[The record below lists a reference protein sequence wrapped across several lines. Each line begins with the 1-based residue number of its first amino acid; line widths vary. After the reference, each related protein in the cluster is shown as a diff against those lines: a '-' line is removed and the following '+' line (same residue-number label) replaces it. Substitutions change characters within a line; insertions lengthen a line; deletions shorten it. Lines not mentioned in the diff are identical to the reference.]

1 MQLFLHYYFWVNPL
15 LVKLKI
21 LYIQH
26 TWILI
31 MEKEKSNQK
40 SEGWKDGRICQNF
53 WLVPLQV

>member
-40 SEGWKDGRICQNF
+40 SEGERMAGFVKTFD
-53 WLVPLQV
+53 